1 MQMKS
6 SAVRQVTRLAAI
18 TSIVAATA
26 SCGVEKQQAPA
37 LAGPSEFSTSITLT
51 ATPDTLVQDGE
62 SQSIINVIAVGPDA
76 RPVSGV
82 ALQFTASSS
91 SSLIRSVDFTQ
102 VTVVTDAN
110 GRATTLMVAPPA
122 PATVPTTPPVITV
135 SAIPIG
141 ANFANAASR
150 NVEVRLIAPAGTPL
164 VNLNPVAVI
173 IADPR
178 VANFNETI
186 RFDASLTTDEGQPCG
201 TRCQYTWEFGDNTA
215 AVRGLTA
222 EHVYTLPGNYIATL
236 SVTDDRGGVG
246 TATVDIRIIGPAAPV
261 ANFTVTPSTLAV
273 GATATFNAS
282 TSTVG
287 AGATIVQ
294 YAWDFG
300 DGSPIIVT
308 SSATTTKSYGLPTG
322 AKVVTL
328 TVTDSLGRTATRTAT
343 VTVTP

>member
-6 SAVRQVTRLAAI
+6 SAVRRFTRLAAM

-37 LAGPSEFSTSITLT
+37 LAGPSEFGTSITLT

-62 SQSIINVIAVGPDA
+62 SQSVINVIAVGPDA
-76 RPVSGV
+76 RPVPGV

-102 VTVVTDAN
+102 ATVVTDAN
-110 GRATTLMVAPPA
+110 GRATTGMVAPPA

-135 SAIPIG
+135 SATPIG
-141 ANFANAASR
+141 ANFANAVAR

-186 RFDASLTTDEGQPCG
+186 KFDASLTTDEGLPCG

-222 EHVYTLPGNYIATL
+222 EHVYTLPGNYVVTL

-246 TATVDIRIIGPAAPV
+246 TATVDIRIIGPTPPL
-261 ANFTVTPSTLAV
+261 ANFTVTPSTLVVNVA
-273 GATATFNAS
+273 GTFDAS
-282 TSTVG
+282 ASSVG
-287 AGATIVQ
+287 AGATITQ
-294 YAWDFG
+294 YAWNFG
-300 DGSPIIVT
+300 DGSATVVT
-308 SSATTTKSYGLPTG
+308 SSATTTKAYATIG

-343 VTVTP
+343 VTVQ